1 MNIFACKCP
10 GLYVV
15 YIIICPTLSVTYTD
29 IYVNHGWNHPGTY
42 VSGMLECPGTYESQK
57 NLERYMPGNLQRI
70 SDPTKGTGTYMP
82 GDL

>member
-1 MNIFACKCP
+1 
-10 GLYVV
+10 
-15 YIIICPTLSVTYTD
+15 
-29 IYVNHGWNHPGTY
+29 
-42 VSGMLECPGTYESQK
+42 MLECPGTYESQK